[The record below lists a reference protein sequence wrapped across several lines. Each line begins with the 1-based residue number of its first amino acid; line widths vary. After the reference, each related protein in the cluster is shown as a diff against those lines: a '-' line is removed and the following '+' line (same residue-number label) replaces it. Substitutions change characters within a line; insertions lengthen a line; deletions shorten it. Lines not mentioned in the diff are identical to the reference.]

1 MVSLPIFNS
10 SWVHFPIK
18 FENFPTYL
26 LIYSGEAHTHTHTHR
41 KILLRASPKVTNS
54 EQILR

>member
-26 LIYSGEAHTHTHTHR
+26 LIYSGEAHTHTQR